1 MLSKGGERV
10 RTRED
15 IARAKEQRKKLVTTI
30 LVRLL
35 ILLLLLTP
43 TYIAIASY
51 ASQKNAPVEDDL
63 PVFDAIRLTG
73 PSGKEI
79 PSLAEGD
86 TLLSVFL
93 PLFGNTSKTDS
104 IPPSHRDGAYTAV
117 MKSGNKE
124 EQYTFYFAPYSTDC
138 YYTTPAGESFL
149 SSNSERTETFLNS
162 AYSYE
167 LYEGAKVPTL
177 STAVTDAVAPSLVSW
192 HYRTKNGTFSALA
205 QASVA
210 GDTLTYPI
218 AANDV
223 VFRFSS
229 TPDAHEI
236 TIKHRETVLY
246 NGSVDGISLSIEEN
260 MELLDVEMSATYH
273 ERADRDFYG
282 TLSYRFRMEM
292 VEAADFIPS
301 TEQVQVGGYF
311 IVRCENVNNT
321 DKLTINM
328 SPANITP
335 VLFARGDLIY
345 IAFPADKAGSH
356 TLQIT
361 YGTISKSFELV
372 ATAPTGT
379 VHAPDKSTLGTDYV
393 TLLRTTLPTLIAEK
407 GASVSGTLTTD
418 GTKIPNG
425 KFAAVN
431 APRIFSYGDT
441 LELDGVT
448 HTDTPLPFGLY
459 RINGTVSALSAG
471 TVLEIGERED
481 IGKYVIVDHGC
492 GLYTWYAGLGEL
504 RTHTGAILRA
514 GDAVGVASTKLH
526 TESSALIMATLG
538 KATLSVEHLAANG
551 FAWKS
556 PTMG

>member
-1 MLSKGGERV
+1 MKLHV

-15 IARAKEQRKKLVTTI
+15 IARAKEQRKKLLTTI

-51 ASQKNAPVEDDL
+51 ASQKNAPVEDNL

-104 IPPSHRDGAYTAV
+104 IPPSHREGAYTAV
-117 MKSGNKE
+117 MKSGHKE
-124 EQYTFYFAPYSTDC
+124 EIYTFYFAPYSTDC
-138 YYTTPAGESFL
+138 YYTTPAGETFL
-149 SSNSERTETFLNS
+149 SANNEKTATFLNS

-167 LYEGAKVPTL
+167 LYEGAKLPTL

-192 HYRTKNGTFSALA
+192 HYRTKNGTFSALT

-223 VFRFSS
+223 VFHFS
-229 TPDAHEI
+229 TAPDVHEI
-236 TIKHRETVLY
+236 TIKHRESVLY
-246 NGSVDGISLSIEEN
+246 SGTVDGISLSIEED
-260 MELLDVEMSATYH
+260 MDLLDVEISATYH

-282 TLSYRFRMEM
+282 SISYRFRMEM

-301 TEQVQVGGYF
+301 AERVQVGGYF

-321 DKLTINM
+321 DKLTIKA

-345 IAFPADKAGSH
+345 IAFPADEAGSH

-361 YGTISKSFELV
+361 YGTITKSFELV
-372 ATAPTGT
+372 ATAPSGVTHT
-379 VHAPDKSTLGTDYV
+379 PDKDTLGTDYV
-393 TLLRTTLPTLIAEK
+393 ALLGTALPALIAEK
-407 GASVSGTLTTD
+407 GADTAGMLVTD

-425 KFAAVN
+425 KFAVMN
-431 APRIFSYGDT
+431 APRIFSYGDV
-441 LELDGVT
+441 LAPDGAA
-448 HTDTPLPFGLY
+448 PMSLPFSLY
-459 RINGTVSALSAG
+459 RIGGSVAALSAG
-471 TVLEIGERED
+471 RVLEVGERED
-481 IGKYVIVDHGC
+481 IGKYVILDHGC

-514 GDAVGVASTKLH
+514 GDTVGVASTKLH

-538 KATLSVEHLAANG
+538 KKVLSVEQLAANG
-551 FAWKS
+551 FVWKS
-556 PTMG
+556 PVMG